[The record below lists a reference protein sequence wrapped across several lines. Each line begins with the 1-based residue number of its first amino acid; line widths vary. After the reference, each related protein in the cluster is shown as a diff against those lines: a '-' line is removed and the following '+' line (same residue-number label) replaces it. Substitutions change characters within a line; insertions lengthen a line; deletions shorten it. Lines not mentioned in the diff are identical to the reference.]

1 MGSMDNRGA
10 ALIAVGGGLLIFA
23 VKLGAWYISGS
34 VALLSDALESIIN
47 IAASC
52 LMLYSV
58 YVSGK
63 PADDE
68 HHYGHQKVEYITSL
82 AEGGLIITAAIFIIH
97 TALER
102 ISKPVPITSVES
114 AVGINLFA
122 TALNGGLSWYLIRR
136 SKETG
141 SIALEGD
148 AKHLLSDVV
157 TSLGVAGG
165 LFISQLTGWTQ
176 ADPVIALLVS
186 VLILRMG
193 ADIILKSSRGL
204 MDDHCPETEEKIEA
218 LLDRHRSSFVDYH
231 DIKTRRSGTQVFA
244 ELHLSI
250 DGEMTVKEAHDFT
263 DHLEEDLEKEL
274 PDVSVTIHI
283 EPPEDHGRQS

>member
-1 MGSMDNRGA
+1 MDNRGA
-10 ALIAVGGGLLIFA
+10 ALVAVGGGLVIFA

-47 IAASC
+47 IVASC
-52 LMLYSV
+52 LMLFSV
-58 YVSGK
+58 YVSGR

-102 ISKPVPITSVES
+102 LSDPVPITSVGS
-114 AVGINLFA
+114 ALGINLFA

-157 TSLGVAGG
+157 TSVGVAGG
-165 LFISQLTGWTQ
+165 LYFSQLTGWIQ
-176 ADPVIALLVS
+176 ADAIIALAVS
-186 VLILRMG
+186 VLIIRMG

-218 LLDRHRSSFVDYH
+218 LLDRHRSNFVDYH

-283 EPPEDHGRQS
+283 EPPEDHS

>member
-1 MGSMDNRGA
+1 MDNRGA
-10 ALIAVGGGLLIFA
+10 ALVAVGGGLIIFA

-47 IAASC
+47 IVASC
-52 LMLYSV
+52 LMLFSV
-58 YVSGK
+58 YVSGR

-102 ISKPVPITSVES
+102 LSKPVPITSVGS
-114 AVGINLFA
+114 ALGINLFA
-122 TALNGGLSWYLIRR
+122 TALNGGLSWYLIRK

-148 AKHLLSDVV
+148 AKHLFSDVV
-157 TSLGVAGG
+157 TSVGVAGG
-165 LFISQLTGWTQ
+165 LYFSQLTGWIQ
-176 ADPVIALLVS
+176 ADAFIALAVS
-186 VLILRMG
+186 VLIIRMG
-193 ADIILKSSRGL
+193 AVIILKSSRVL

-218 LLDRHRSSFVDYH
+218 LLDRHRSRFVDYH

-263 DHLEEDLEKEL
+263 DHLEEDLKEEL
-274 PDVSVTIHI
+274 PDVAVTIHI
-283 EPPEDHGRQS
+283 EPPENHG

>member
-1 MGSMDNRGA
+1 MDNRGA
-10 ALIAVGGGLLIFA
+10 ALVAVGGGIIIFA
-23 VKLGAWYISGS
+23 VKLRAWYISGS

-47 IAASC
+47 IVASC
-52 LMLYSV
+52 LMLFSV
-58 YVSGK
+58 YISGR
-63 PADDE
+63 PADDA

-102 ISKPVPITSVES
+102 LSDPVPITSVGS
-114 AVGINLFA
+114 ALGINLFA

-148 AKHLLSDVV
+148 AKHLFSDVV
-157 TSLGVAGG
+157 TSVGVAGG
-165 LFISQLTGWTQ
+165 LYFSQLTGWIQ
-176 ADPVIALLVS
+176 ADAIIALAVS
-186 VLILRMG
+186 VLIIRMG
-193 ADIILKSSRGL
+193 AVIILKSSRVL
-204 MDDHCPETEEKIEA
+204 MDDHSPETEEKIEA
-218 LLDRHRSSFVDYH
+218 LLDRHRSNFVDYH

-250 DGEMTVKEAHDFT
+250 EGEMTVKEAHDFT
-263 DHLEEDLEKEL
+263 DHLEEDLKKEL
-274 PDVSVTIHI
+274 PDVAVTIHI
-283 EPPEDHGRQS
+283 EPPENHS

>member
-1 MGSMDNRGA
+1 MDNRGA
-10 ALIAVGGGLLIFA
+10 ALVAVGGGLIIFA

-47 IAASC
+47 IVASC
-52 LMLYSV
+52 LMLFSV
-58 YVSGK
+58 YVSGR

-102 ISKPVPITSVES
+102 LSKPVPITSVGS
-114 AVGINLFA
+114 ALGINLFA

-148 AKHLLSDVV
+148 AKHLFSDVV
-157 TSLGVAGG
+157 TSVGVAGG
-165 LFISQLTGWTQ
+165 LYFSQLTGWIQ
-176 ADPVIALLVS
+176 ADAIIALAVS
-186 VLILRMG
+186 VLIIRMG
-193 ADIILKSSRGL
+193 AVIILKSSRVL

-218 LLDRHRSSFVDYH
+218 LLDRHRSRFVDYH

-263 DHLEEDLEKEL
+263 DHLEKDLKEEL
-274 PDVSVTIHI
+274 PDVAVTIHI
-283 EPPEDHGRQS
+283 EPPENHG

>member
-1 MGSMDNRGA
+1 MDNRGA
-10 ALIAVGGGLLIFA
+10 ALVAVGGGLIIFA

-52 LMLYSV
+52 LMLFSV
-58 YVSGK
+58 YVSGR
-63 PADDE
+63 PADEE

-102 ISKPVPITSVES
+102 LSKPVPITSVES
-114 AVGINLFA
+114 AIGINLFA
-122 TALNGGLSWYLIRR
+122 TAMNGGLSMYLIRR

-157 TSLGVAGG
+157 TSVGVAGG
-165 LFISQLTGWTQ
+165 LFISQLTGWIQ
-176 ADPVIALLVS
+176 ADPLIALAVS
-186 VLILRMG
+186 VLIIRMG
-193 ADIILKSSRGL
+193 AEIIIKSSRGL

-218 LLDRHRSSFVDYH
+218 LLDRHRSRFVDYH

-283 EPPEDHGRQS
+283 EPPEDHS

>member
-1 MGSMDNRGA
+1 MDNRGA
-10 ALIAVGGGLLIFA
+10 ALVAVGGGLIIFA

-47 IAASC
+47 IVASC
-52 LMLYSV
+52 LMLFSV
-58 YVSGK
+58 YVSGR

-102 ISKPVPITSVES
+102 LSKPVPITSVGS
-114 AVGINLFA
+114 ALGINLFA
-122 TALNGGLSWYLIRR
+122 TALNGGLSWYLIRK

-148 AKHLLSDVV
+148 AKHLFSDVV
-157 TSLGVAGG
+157 TSVGVAGG
-165 LFISQLTGWTQ
+165 LYISQLTGWIQ
-176 ADPVIALLVS
+176 ADAIIALVVS
-186 VLILRMG
+186 VLIIRMG

-204 MDDHCPETEEKIEA
+204 MDDHSPETEEKIEA
-218 LLDRHRSSFVDYH
+218 LLDRHRSNFVDYH

-263 DHLEEDLEKEL
+263 DHLEEDLKEEL
-274 PDVSVTIHI
+274 PDVAVTIHV
-283 EPPEDHGRQS
+283 EPPENHG

>member
-1 MGSMDNRGA
+1 MMRMDNKGA
-10 ALIAVGGGLLIFA
+10 ALVAVGGGLIIFA

-58 YVSGK
+58 YISGK

-82 AEGGLIITAAIFIIH
+82 TEGGLIITAAIFIIH

-102 ISKPVPITSVES
+102 ISNPAPITSVES

-157 TSLGVAGG
+157 TSVGVAFG
-165 LFISQLTGWTQ
+165 LYVSLFTGWTL
-176 ADPVIALLVS
+176 ADPIIALIVS
-186 VLILRMG
+186 VLIIRMG
-193 ADIILKSSRGL
+193 AMIILKSSRGL
-204 MDDHCPETEEKIEA
+204 MDPDCPETEEKIEA
-218 LLDRHRSSFVDYH
+218 LLDRHRSRFVDYH
-231 DIKTRRSGTQVFA
+231 DIKTRRSGSQVFA

-250 DGEMTVKEAHDFT
+250 DGDMTVKEAHDFT
-263 DHLEEDLEKEL
+263 DHLEDDLKKEL
-274 PDVSVTIHI
+274 PEVTVTIHV
-283 EPPEDHGRQS
+283 EPPEDHG

>member
-1 MGSMDNRGA
+1 MDNKGA
-10 ALIAVGGGLLIFA
+10 ALVAVGGGLIIFA

-58 YVSGK
+58 YISGK

-82 AEGGLIITAAIFIIH
+82 TEGGLIITAAIFIIH

-102 ISKPVPITSVES
+102 ISNPAPITSVES

-157 TSLGVAGG
+157 TSVGVAFG
-165 LFISQLTGWTQ
+165 LYVSLFTGWTL
-176 ADPVIALLVS
+176 ADPIIALIVS
-186 VLILRMG
+186 VLIIRMG
-193 ADIILKSSRGL
+193 AMIILKSSRGL
-204 MDDHCPETEEKIEA
+204 MDPDCPETEEKIEA
-218 LLDRHRSSFVDYH
+218 LLDRHRSRFVDYH
-231 DIKTRRSGTQVFA
+231 DIKTRRSGSQVFA

-250 DGEMTVKEAHDFT
+250 DGDMTVKEAHDFT
-263 DHLEEDLEKEL
+263 DHLEDDLKKEL
-274 PDVSVTIHI
+274 PEVTVTIHV
-283 EPPEDHGRQS
+283 EPPEDHG

>member
-1 MGSMDNRGA
+1 MDNRGA
-10 ALIAVGGGLLIFA
+10 ALVAVGGGLIIFA

-47 IAASC
+47 IVASC
-52 LMLYSV
+52 LMLFSV
-58 YVSGK
+58 YVSGR

-102 ISKPVPITSVES
+102 LSDPVPITSVGS
-114 AVGINLFA
+114 ALGINLFA
-122 TALNGGLSWYLIRR
+122 TALNGGLSWYLIRTSR
-136 SKETG
+136 ETG

-148 AKHLLSDVV
+148 AKHLFSDVV
-157 TSLGVAGG
+157 TSVGVAGG
-165 LFISQLTGWTQ
+165 LYFSQLTGWIQ
-176 ADPVIALLVS
+176 ADAIIALVVS
-186 VLILRMG
+186 VLIIRMG
-193 ADIILKSSRGL
+193 ADIILKSSRVL
-204 MDDHCPETEEKIEA
+204 MDDHSPETEEKIEA
-218 LLDRHRSSFVDYH
+218 LLDRHRSNFVDYH

-263 DHLEEDLEKEL
+263 DHLEEDLKKEL
-274 PDVSVTIHI
+274 PDVAVTIHI
-283 EPPEDHGRQS
+283 EPPENHG

>member
-1 MGSMDNRGA
+1 MDNRGA
-10 ALIAVGGGLLIFA
+10 ALVAVGGGLIIFA

-47 IAASC
+47 IVASC
-52 LMLYSV
+52 LMLFSV
-58 YVSGK
+58 YVSGR

-82 AEGGLIITAAIFIIH
+82 AEGGLIITAAILIIH

-102 ISKPVPITSVES
+102 LSKPVPITSVGS
-114 AVGINLFA
+114 ALGINLFA
-122 TALNGGLSWYLIRR
+122 TALNGGLSWYLIRK

-148 AKHLLSDVV
+148 AKHLFSDVV
-157 TSLGVAGG
+157 TSVGVAGG
-165 LFISQLTGWTQ
+165 LYFSQLTGWIQ
-176 ADPVIALLVS
+176 ADAFIALAVS
-186 VLILRMG
+186 VLIIRMG
-193 ADIILKSSRGL
+193 AVIILKSSRVL

-218 LLDRHRSSFVDYH
+218 LLDRHRSRFVDYH

-263 DHLEEDLEKEL
+263 DHLEEDLKEEL
-274 PDVSVTIHI
+274 PDVAVTIHI
-283 EPPEDHGRQS
+283 EPPENHG

>member
-1 MGSMDNRGA
+1 MDNRGA
-10 ALIAVGGGLLIFA
+10 ALVAVGGGIIIFV

-34 VALLSDALESIIN
+34 VALLSDALESIVN
-47 IAASC
+47 IVASC

-82 AEGGLIITAAIFIIH
+82 VEGGLIITAAIFIIH

-102 ISKPVPITSVES
+102 LSDPVPITSVGS

-136 SKETG
+136 SRETG

-165 LFISQLTGWTQ
+165 LYLSQLTGWTQ
-176 ADPVIALLVS
+176 ADPIIALAVS
-186 VLILRMG
+186 VLIIRMG

-204 MDDHCPETEEKIEA
+204 MDDHCPEAEEKIEA
-218 LLDRHRSSFVDYH
+218 LLDRHRSRFVDYH
-231 DIKTRRSGTQVFA
+231 DVKTRRSGRQVFA

-263 DHLEEDLEKEL
+263 DHLEEDLKKEL
-274 PDVSVTIHI
+274 PNVSVTIHI
-283 EPPEDHGRQS
+283 EPPDNHG

>member
-1 MGSMDNRGA
+1 MDNRGA
-10 ALIAVGGGLLIFA
+10 ALVAVGGGIIIFA

-47 IAASC
+47 IVASC
-52 LMLYSV
+52 LMLFSV
-58 YVSGK
+58 YVSGR

-102 ISKPVPITSVES
+102 LSDPVPITSVGS
-114 AVGINLFA
+114 ALGINLFA

-157 TSLGVAGG
+157 TSVGVAGG
-165 LFISQLTGWTQ
+165 LYFSQLTGWIQ
-176 ADPVIALLVS
+176 ADAIIALAVS
-186 VLILRMG
+186 VLIIRMG
-193 ADIILKSSRGL
+193 AVIILKSSRGL

-218 LLDRHRSSFVDYH
+218 LLDRHRSNFVDYH

-263 DHLEEDLEKEL
+263 DHLEEDLKNEL

-283 EPPEDHGRQS
+283 EPPENHG

>member
-1 MGSMDNRGA
+1 MDNKGA
-10 ALIAVGGGLLIFA
+10 ALVAVGGGLIIFA

-58 YVSGK
+58 YISGK

-82 AEGGLIITAAIFIIH
+82 TEGGLIITAAIFIIH

-102 ISKPVPITSVES
+102 ISNPAPITSVES

-122 TALNGGLSWYLIRR
+122 TALNGVLSWYLIRR

-157 TSLGVAGG
+157 TSVGVAFG
-165 LFISQLTGWTQ
+165 LYVSLFTGWTL
-176 ADPVIALLVS
+176 ADPIIALIVS
-186 VLILRMG
+186 VLIIRMG
-193 ADIILKSSRGL
+193 AMIILKSSRGL
-204 MDDHCPETEEKIEA
+204 MDPDCPETEEKIEA
-218 LLDRHRSSFVDYH
+218 LLDRHRSRFVDYH
-231 DIKTRRSGTQVFA
+231 DIKTRRSGSQVFA

-250 DGEMTVKEAHDFT
+250 DGDMTVKEAHDFT
-263 DHLEEDLEKEL
+263 DHLEDDLKKEL
-274 PDVSVTIHI
+274 PEVTVTIHV
-283 EPPEDHGRQS
+283 EPPEDHG

>member
-1 MGSMDNRGA
+1 MDNRGA
-10 ALIAVGGGLLIFA
+10 ALVAVGGGLIIFA

-47 IAASC
+47 IVASC

-58 YVSGK
+58 YVSAR

-102 ISKPVPITSVES
+102 LSKPVPITSVGS

-186 VLILRMG
+186 VLIIRMG
-193 ADIILKSSRGL
+193 AVIILKSSRVL

-218 LLDRHRSSFVDYH
+218 LLDRHRSRFVDYH

-263 DHLEEDLEKEL
+263 DHLEDDLEKEL
-274 PDVSVTIHI
+274 PEVSVTIHI
-283 EPPEDHGRQS
+283 EPPEDHS

>member
-1 MGSMDNRGA
+1 MDNRGA
-10 ALIAVGGGLLIFA
+10 ALVAVGGGLVMFA

-47 IAASC
+47 IVASC
-52 LMLYSV
+52 LMLFSV
-58 YVSGK
+58 YVSGR

-102 ISKPVPITSVES
+102 LSDPVPITSVGS
-114 AVGINLFA
+114 ALGINLFA

-148 AKHLLSDVV
+148 AKHLFSDVV
-157 TSLGVAGG
+157 TSVGVAGG
-165 LFISQLTGWTQ
+165 LYISQLTGWIQ
-176 ADPVIALLVS
+176 ADAIIALAVS
-186 VLILRMG
+186 VLIMRMG
-193 ADIILKSSRGL
+193 AVIILKSSRGL

-218 LLDRHRSSFVDYH
+218 LLDRHRSNFVDYH

-250 DGEMTVKEAHDFT
+250 DGEMTVKDAHDFT
-263 DHLEEDLEKEL
+263 DHLEEDLKKEL
-274 PDVSVTIHI
+274 PDVAVTIHI
-283 EPPEDHGRQS
+283 EPPENHG

>member
-1 MGSMDNRGA
+1 MDNRGA
-10 ALIAVGGGLLIFA
+10 ALVAVGGGLVIFA

-47 IAASC
+47 IVASC
-52 LMLYSV
+52 LMLFSV
-58 YVSGK
+58 YVSGR

-102 ISKPVPITSVES
+102 LSKPVPITSVWS
-114 AVGINLFA
+114 ALGINLFA
-122 TALNGGLSWYLIRR
+122 TALNGGLSWYLIRK

-148 AKHLLSDVV
+148 AKHLFSDVV
-157 TSLGVAGG
+157 TSVGVAGG
-165 LFISQLTGWTQ
+165 LYFSQLTGWIQ
-176 ADPVIALLVS
+176 ADAFIALAVS
-186 VLILRMG
+186 VLIMRMG
-193 ADIILKSSRGL
+193 AVIILKSSRFL

-218 LLDRHRSSFVDYH
+218 LLDRHRSRFVDYH

-263 DHLEEDLEKEL
+263 DHLEEDLKEEL
-274 PDVSVTIHI
+274 PDVAVTIHV
-283 EPPEDHGRQS
+283 EPPENHG

>member
-1 MGSMDNRGA
+1 MDNRGA
-10 ALIAVGGGLLIFA
+10 ALVAVGGGLVIFA

-47 IAASC
+47 IVASC
-52 LMLYSV
+52 LMLFSV
-58 YVSGK
+58 YVSGR

-102 ISKPVPITSVES
+102 LSDPVPITSAGS
-114 AVGINLFA
+114 AIGINLFA

-157 TSLGVAGG
+157 TSVGVAIG
-165 LFISQLTGWTQ
+165 LYISLLTGWTL
-176 ADPVIALLVS
+176 ADPIIALIVS
-186 VLILRMG
+186 VLIIRMG

-218 LLDRHRSSFVDYH
+218 LLDRHRSNFVDYH

-263 DHLEEDLEKEL
+263 DHLEEDLKKEL
-274 PDVSVTIHI
+274 PDVAVTIHI
-283 EPPEDHGRQS
+283 EPPENHG

>member
-1 MGSMDNRGA
+1 MDNRGA
-10 ALIAVGGGLLIFA
+10 ALVAVGGGLVIFA

-47 IAASC
+47 IVASC
-52 LMLYSV
+52 LMLFSV
-58 YVSGK
+58 YVSGR

-102 ISKPVPITSVES
+102 LSDPVPITSVGS
-114 AVGINLFA
+114 ALGINLFA

-148 AKHLLSDVV
+148 AKHLFSDVV
-157 TSLGVAGG
+157 TSVGVAGG
-165 LFISQLTGWTQ
+165 LYFSQLTGWIQ
-176 ADPVIALLVS
+176 ADAIIALAVS
-186 VLILRMG
+186 VLIMRMG
-193 ADIILKSSRGL
+193 AVIILKSSRGL

-218 LLDRHRSSFVDYH
+218 LLDRHRSNFVDYH

-263 DHLEEDLEKEL
+263 DHLEEDLKKEL
-274 PDVSVTIHI
+274 PDVAVTIHI
-283 EPPEDHGRQS
+283 EPPENHG